1 MRIVLDVQHAG
12 KPDSPRDRGAP
23 LGPRSEVWA
32 TRRLGLAMEE
42 MFDTLGHDVFVLRD
56 GSYSDRHK
64 RCDAL
69 APDLY
74 IALHF
79 DSGIGGRGD
88 RGAVFFW
95 PGSTRG
101 QAFAEKV
108 ATGAA
113 AVCPWPV
120 KPIAAVATPAKTWDR
135 VRACI
140 AGPDDPAILLEL
152 GFCDGSLGRSW
163 LQDEASLRALG
174 QAVARAVVS

>member
-12 KPDSPRDRGAP
+12 KPDAPRDRGAP
-23 LGPRSEVWA
+23 LGTRSEVWA

-42 MFDTLGHDVFVLRD
+42 MFDALGHEVLVLRD
-56 GSYSDRHK
+56 GAYRDRHA

-79 DSGIGGRGD
+79 DAGIAARGD

-95 PGSTRG
+95 PGSARG
-101 QAFAEKV
+101 QAFAERV
-108 ATGAA
+108 ATASAG
-113 AVCPWPV
+113 VCPWPI
-120 KPIAAVATPAKTWDR
+120 KPTPATAPTWDR
-135 VRACI
+135 VRACVGGVK
-140 AGPDDPAILLEL
+140 APAILLEL
-152 GFCDGSLGRSW
+152 GFVDGAQGRTW
-163 LQDEASLRALG
+163 LQDEANLRALG

>member
-32 TRRLGLAMEE
+32 TRRLALAMEE
-42 MFDTLGHDVFVLRD
+42 TLDALGHDVFVLRD
-56 GSYSDRHK
+56 GSYADRHA

-69 APDLY
+69 TPDLY
-74 IALHF
+74 VALHF
-79 DSGIGGRGD
+79 DAGIAGKGD

-95 PGSTRG
+95 PGSARG
-101 QAFAEKV
+101 VKYAAQV
-108 ATGAA
+108 AA
-113 AVCPWPV
+113 AADHLCPWDV
-120 KPIAAVATPAKTWDR
+120 KHVAAVSGTWDR
-135 VRACI
+135 VRACL
-140 AGPDDPAILLEL
+140 AGVKAPALLLEL

-163 LQDEASLRALG
+163 LQDETSLRALG

>member
-1 MRIVLDVQHAG
+1 MRIVIDIQHAG

-42 MFDTLGHDVFVLRD
+42 LIEVLGHDVFVLRD
-56 GSYSDRHK
+56 GFYSDRHK

-79 DSGIGGRGD
+79 DAGIGGKGD
-88 RGAVFFW
+88 RGAVFHW

-101 QAFAEKV
+101 KAAADKV
-108 ATGAA
+108 AAHAG
-113 AVCPWPV
+113 AVCPWEV
-120 KPIAAVATPAKTWDR
+120 RALVAEAGKWDR
-135 VRACI
+135 VRACL
-140 AGPDDPAILLEL
+140 AGVKAPALLFEL
-152 GFCDGSLGRSW
+152 GFCDGALGKAW
-163 LQDEASLRALG
+163 LQDDANLRALG